1 MRILNQKIDAIPPD
15 AVYVG
20 RGRGS
25 RFGNRYVIGRDGDR
39 DQVIELYR
47 RWLWREIRAGRI
59 TRDDLRALD
68 GHDLVCWCHPK
79 PCHAEVLRRAV
90 RWACTH

>member
-1 MRILNQKIDAIPPD
+1 MRILNRKTDAIAHD

-20 RGRGS
+20 RGPGS
-25 RFGNRYVIGRDGDR
+25 KFGNKFVIGRDGNR

-47 RWLWREIRAGRI
+47 QWLWREIKSGRI
-59 TRDDLRALD
+59 TRDDLLALD
-68 GHDLVCWCHPK
+68 GHDLVCWCAPL

-90 RWACTH
+90 QWARAA

>member
-1 MRILNQKIDAIPPD
+1 MRILNRKTHAIPHD

-20 RGRGS
+20 RGPGS
-25 RFGNRYVIGRDGDR
+25 KFGNKFVIGRDGNR

-47 RWLWREIRAGRI
+47 QWLWREIKAGRI
-59 TRDDLRALD
+59 TRDDLLALD
-68 GHDLVCWCHPK
+68 GHDLVCWCAPL

-90 RWACTH
+90 QWARAA